1 MDTFAVIGFELAG
14 RLLSKGFDL
23 IEVKQGKY
31 SKIYYFADS
40 DELYLEITKYLDE
53 EQKIDSVSKEKII
66 DNVFALK
73 NAKSISC
80 A

>member
-53 EQKIDSVSKEKII
+53 E
-66 DNVFALK
+66 
-73 NAKSISC
+73 
-80 A
+80 